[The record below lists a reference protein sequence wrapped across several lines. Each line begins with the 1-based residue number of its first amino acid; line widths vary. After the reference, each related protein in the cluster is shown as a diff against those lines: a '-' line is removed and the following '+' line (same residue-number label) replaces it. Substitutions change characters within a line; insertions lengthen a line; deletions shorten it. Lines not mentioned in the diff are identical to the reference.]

1 MKVASSARPR
11 SFAGVRELCSRHQA
25 LLIFDEVQS
34 GNGRTGDLYAYM
46 AYGVTPD
53 ILTTAKGLGGGFP
66 ISAMLTT
73 AAIAAS
79 LNVGSHGTTY
89 GGNPLGCAVANAA
102 LEIFSDPEVLAGV
115 RRKHEVF
122 MTGLSRINQRFGVF
136 RELRGMGLLLGGEL
150 VEAWRGHSRDF
161 IKAALDEGL
170 LILVAG
176 PDVIRLAPALIIP
189 DELIAEG
196 LNRLERAIAR
206 LLS

>member
-1 MKVASSARPR
+1 MQ
-11 SFAGVRELCSRHQA
+11 C
-25 LLIFDEVQS
+25 
-34 GNGRTGDLYAYM
+34 GNGRSGQLYAYM

-73 AAIAAS
+73 ATIAAS

-102 LEIFSDPEVLAGV
+102 LGIFSDPEVLAGV
-115 RRKHEVF
+115 RRKHEIF
-122 MTGLSRINQRFGVF
+122 MAGLNRINQRFKLF
-136 RELRGMGLLLGGEL
+136 REVRGMGLLLGCEL
-150 VEAWRGHSRDF
+150 VDAWRGRSRDF

-176 PDVIRLAPALIIP
+176 PDVIRLAPSLIIP
-189 DELIAEG
+189 DDVIEAG
-196 LNRLERAIAR
+196 LNRFEHTIAR
-206 LLS
+206 LLSTAP